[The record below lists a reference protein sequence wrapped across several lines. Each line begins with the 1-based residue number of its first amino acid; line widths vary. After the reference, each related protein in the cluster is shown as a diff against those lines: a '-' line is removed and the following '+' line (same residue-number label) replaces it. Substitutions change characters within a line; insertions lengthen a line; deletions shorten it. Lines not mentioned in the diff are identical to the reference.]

1 MNIFP
6 RLLCLATLA
15 TAAFAQTTGT
25 MFVTTD
31 PSLAGEIPAATA
43 QPSSASRN
51 TQPNEPAQGQT
62 QADAIASAASHKQL
76 QLRSTPEHITL
87 PTATVLRLKLN
98 HSISTASAR
107 PGEQFAATL
116 NRPVEVDGRTIIP
129 AGAIV
134 NCEVRRAQGAHR
146 FAGKP
151 SLSVKALSIRMPDG
165 EELSFTASVVD
176 TSNPHNLDVDQEG
189 NVRGTSTNP
198 MDKVELGSL
207 AGVGAVAGAVIAGPE
222 GFLIG
227 TASGVIVAAGHILI
241 KHHELTLPAGTELI
255 FELDAPAIASRTQMG
270 GMQ

>member
-15 TAAFAQTTGT
+15 TAAFAQSPSTT
-25 MFVTTD
+25 FVTSD
-31 PSLAGEIPAATA
+31 PSLAGESPAATA
-43 QPSSASRN
+43 QPN
-51 TQPNEPAQGQT
+51 NPPTQGQT
-62 QADAIASAASHKQL
+62 QSDAMATAGKPL
-76 QLRSTPEHITL
+76 QLRSTPERLAL

-98 HSISTASAR
+98 RSISTASAR

-116 NRPVEVDGRTIIP
+116 IRPVEVEGRTIIP
-129 AGAIV
+129 AGAMV
-134 NCEVRRAQGAHR
+134 NCEVRRTHGAHR
-146 FAGKP
+146 FASKP
-151 SLSVKALSIRMPDG
+151 SLSVKALSVRMPSG

-189 NVRGTSTNP
+189 NVRGNSANP
-198 MDKVELGSL
+198 MDKVEVGSL
-207 AGVGAVAGAVIAGPE
+207 AGAGAIAGAVIAGPE

-255 FELDAPAIASRTQMG
+255 FELDAPATASHPLMG

>member
-1 MNIFP
+1 MNILP

-15 TAAFAQTTGT
+15 TAAFAQTPSTT
-25 MFVTTD
+25 FVTSD
-31 PSLAGEIPAATA
+31 PSLAGEICRPACAGRTA
-43 QPSSASRN
+43 PPLKARPKP
-51 TQPNEPAQGQT
+51 TRLRPP
-62 QADAIASAASHKQL
+62 DKPL
-76 QLRSTPEHITL
+76 QLRSTPERIAL

-98 HSISTASAR
+98 RSISTASAR

-116 NRPVEVDGRTIIP
+116 TRPVEVEGRTIIP

-134 NCEVRRAQGAHR
+134 NCEVRRTHGAHR

-151 SLSVKALSIRMPDG
+151 SLSVKALSVRMPSG

-176 TSNPHNLDVDQEG
+176 TSNPHSLDVDQEG
-189 NVRGTSTNP
+189 NVRGNSANP
-198 MDKVELGSL
+198 MDKVEVGSL
-207 AGVGAVAGAVIAGPE
+207 AGVGAIAGAVIAGPE

-255 FELDAPAIASRTQMG
+255 FELDAPATASHPQMG